1 MPNYFDLEKTK
12 QISKECYKE
21 LNKIPKN
28 IIKENIENYIL
39 ENQIN
44 IEKIKGSIKLKAIQ
58 KSNNNIKKLV
68 KNNFL
73 SLFSGFYSYGLS
85 SLKDFWGQSKMVHY

>member
-1 MPNYFDLEKTK
+1 MELQFANYFDLEKTK

-44 IEKIKGSIKLKAIQ
+44 IEK
-58 KSNNNIKKLV
+58 
-68 KNNFL
+68 
-73 SLFSGFYSYGLS
+73 
-85 SLKDFWGQSKMVHY
+85 